1 MNMSLSPSEN
11 QLIQDLQAHVD
22 ERRAQEIVASLSQ
35 HGSLSTVVDILDEL
49 KDCSGKVSHQTLET
63 MPDYIRRCGVTTLPA
78 WLDLTVSF
86 AQSTGAIALKY
97 LRESPLILGVLEG
110 DDARQNVL
118 SMILE
123 LADGTSES
131 SPNCAFEYFRK
142 TPELLLVLPSSDL
155 LKWGELGLELADWD
169 FVLGIEFIKESP
181 KIAEALHFE
190 DVRPWIQFGMKLV
203 TENSLGKPDYVGTL
217 EFFRSSPSLLLDL
230 PESSLRPSI
239 VSMGSLLADQSPE
252 HGLLF
257 LAEAP
262 QLTQAIVEP
271 GWRTKVL
278 QFGGL
283 VAEKDSGAALAYLRR
298 CPDVLR
304 LGGTP
309 SGMQE
314 AFETWFRGGME
325 VLELSPEAA
334 CTFFSLETEKALG
347 SIVQAINGVPLR
359 EVARSLSLFA
369 RMLCGQEIKIESL
382 PTNLLPRVSSAA
394 HMGSVPQAIGSE
406 TSARVQLTPDG
417 KVLYL
422 PSLINQFST
431 KDQNFRVYLVMTAH
445 EVGHLEFGTYRVPLE
460 ALRSLG
466 NAVTAR
472 YGIPDFEPEIGPM
485 TLGSLFAMYQQPGV
499 IRDLWTVIED
509 ARVEYLLQ
517 QEYPGFSR
525 DLQSLAQDAV
535 NNRSFLHGMT
545 IREMVMD
552 SLLLLYTAES
562 ETVRTREELQPIVT
576 RVWELAKTILCPE
589 SKVEDAIRVAD
600 EIYQV
605 MDEMVGTLAPTSFED
620 DSPNASDENSDL
632 GPGPRASEEVSS
644 TYRPI
649 TNWSYRGQM
658 DPDIIEGQVDPSQ
671 SLSPPNQE
679 KSGIGE
685 GSPSSKDQSDKP
697 ETHPAP
703 KEMDSADQA
712 PVSGIDPP
720 SPVEEWLAVKGGQ
733 GLGLTGESPKDGVFL
748 YDEWDGGMRD
758 YRSKWCRVIE
768 RLGVEG
774 QQDFAHATLEAHG
787 PQVRL
792 LRRYFETI
800 RPTGMQKIHGQ
811 EDGDDIDLDAL
822 IQRIADRRVGSD
834 TSERVYIRRDV
845 RQRQVATAFLIDMSG
860 STGRQIESGQRRV
873 IDVEKEGLVLL
884 SEALEAIGDQY
895 ALYGYSGQG
904 RQQVDFMVLKD
915 FEETQRYQTSQRIDG
930 VTPLQ
935 QNRDGAAIR
944 HATMKLLK
952 CPARHRL
959 LFLLSDGKPLDEGYD
974 EEYALE
980 DTKMALREARMSGII
995 PFCLTVDREAND
1007 YLRRMYGEVR
1017 FMIVDN
1023 IGTLPERLPQLYSR
1037 LTSAS

>member
-1 MNMSLSPSEN
+1 MSPSPAEN
-11 QLIQDLQAHVD
+11 QLIQDLKAHVD
-22 ERRAQEIVASLSQ
+22 EPRAREIVTSLSQ
-35 HGSLSTVVDILDEL
+35 HGTLSTVVDILAEL
-49 KDCSGKVSHQTLET
+49 QDCSGKIACQAIET
-63 MPDYIRRCGVTTLPA
+63 IPDYVRRCGVVTLPA
-78 WLDLTVSF
+78 WLDLTVCL
-86 AQSTGAIALKY
+86 AQASGAMALKY
-97 LRESPLILGVLEG
+97 LRESPLTLGILEG
-110 DDARQNVL
+110 DDVRQNVL
-118 SMILE
+118 AMILE
-123 LADGTSES
+123 LADGSSES
-131 SPNCAFEYFRK
+131 APNCAFEYFRK
-142 TPELLLVLPSSDL
+142 APELLLVLPSADL

-181 KIAEALHFE
+181 KIAEVLHVE
-190 DVRPWIQFGMKLV
+190 EVRPWIQFSMKLV

-230 PESSLRPSI
+230 PDSSLRPLV

-262 QLTQAIVEP
+262 HLLQAIAEP
-271 GWRTKVL
+271 AWRTKVL
-278 QFGGL
+278 QYGGL

-304 LGGTP
+304 LGGTT

-334 CTFFSLETEKALG
+334 SSFFSLETEKALG

-369 RMLCGQEIKIESL
+369 RMLCDRDMKIESL
-382 PTNLLPRVSSAA
+382 PTSFSSRVSGDV
-394 HMGSVPQAIGSE
+394 HMGSVLPAGGSE
-406 TSARVQLTPDG
+406 KSSQARLTADG
-417 KVLYL
+417 KILYL
-422 PSLINQFST
+422 PSLVNQFST
-431 KDQNFRVYLVMTAH
+431 KDENFRVYVVLTAH

-460 ALRSLG
+460 VLQSL
-466 NAVTAR
+466 ATVVCVR
-472 YGIPDFEPEIGPM
+472 YGIPDFESQAGLN
-485 TLGSLFAMYQQPGV
+485 TLGALFEKYPQPGV

-545 IREMVMD
+545 VREMVMD
-552 SLLLLYTAES
+552 SLLLLYTAVGEP
-562 ETVRTREELQPIVT
+562 VRTRDELQPIVT
-576 RVWELAKTILCPE
+576 RVWELAKTILRPE
-589 SKVEDAIRVAD
+589 ATVEDAIQLAD
-600 EIYQV
+600 QIYQV
-605 MDEMVGTLAPTSFED
+605 MDDMVGTLDPMPLDEE
-620 DSPNASDENSDL
+620 SPNASDKDSDL

-644 TYRPI
+644 AYRPI

-658 DPDIIEGQVDPSQ
+658 DPDIIEGQVDSSQ
-671 SLSPPNQE
+671 SMSPPNQE
-679 KSGIGE
+679 KSGNGE

-697 ETHPAP
+697 ETHPTP
-703 KEMDSADQA
+703 QDIESTDQA

-720 SPVEEWLAVKGGQ
+720 SPVEEWLAIKAGQ

-758 YRSKWCRVIE
+758 YRSNWCRVIE
-768 RLGVEG
+768 RFGVEG
-774 QQDFAHATLEAHG
+774 HQDFAHATLEAHG
-787 PQVRL
+787 PQVRM

-822 IQRIADRRVGSD
+822 ILRITDRRAGAD
-834 TSERVYIRRDV
+834 TSDRVYIRREV

-904 RQQVDFMVLKD
+904 RHQVDFMVLKD
-915 FEETQRYQTSQRIDG
+915 FEETQRYRIAQRIDG

-980 DTKMALREARMSGII
+980 DTKMALREARLRGII

-1023 IGTLPERLPQLYSR
+1023 IGTLPERLPRLYSR
-1037 LTSAS
+1037 LTSIS